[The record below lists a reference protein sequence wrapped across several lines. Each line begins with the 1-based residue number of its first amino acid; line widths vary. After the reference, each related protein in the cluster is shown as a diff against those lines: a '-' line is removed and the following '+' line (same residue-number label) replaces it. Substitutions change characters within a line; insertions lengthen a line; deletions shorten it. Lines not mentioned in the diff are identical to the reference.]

1 MELIAANDCFRRA
14 RVNIDGTAQ
23 LFVYLQA
30 LDFVST
36 LVGLRLG
43 AGEAS
48 PFISLLM
55 HAGPVAGLFM
65 SKLLALALGVACLYL
80 RKRHLLRWASYWYA
94 ALVMWN
100 LLVIKAALSRIQG

>member
-30 LDFVST
+30 LDFVTT
-36 LVGLRLG
+36 LVGFRLG
-43 AGEAS
+43 AAEAS
-48 PFISLLM
+48 PFISFLM
-55 HAGPVAGLFM
+55 HAGPVTGLLV
-65 SKLLALALGVACLYL
+65 SKLLALALGAACFYL
-80 RKRHLLRWASYWYA
+80 RKRHVLRWASYWYA

-100 LLVIKAALSRIQG
+100 LLVIKAALGRMHG